1 MVTEYAWFLREETF
15 EHWRYDIIKKRVVV
29 AIIASF
35 PVAVVASLSLG
46 LAIDLG
52 DAFSTAFFW
61 IVWGAS
67 IYFSLRESEPR
78 RVFGRTA
85 IAYAIA
91 ALSLPLTATVF
102 ALTAVS
108 AVEGAVEGSMAESE
122 GPLEG
127 FITLILGVAYME
139 LFVVMSVI
147 LGVFGVL
154 TGLVAV
160 LLARSSLKG
169 QDAQE
174 AGDEQTA

>member
-1 MVTEYAWFLREETF
+1 
-15 EHWRYDIIKKRVVV
+15 
-29 AIIASF
+29 
-35 PVAVVASLSLG
+35 
-46 LAIDLG
+46 
-52 DAFSTAFFW
+52 
-61 IVWGAS
+61 
-67 IYFSLRESEPR
+67 
-78 RVFGRTA
+78 
-85 IAYAIA
+85 
-91 ALSLPLTATVF
+91 
-102 ALTAVS
+102 
-108 AVEGAVEGSMAESE
+108 MAESE

>member
-35 PVAVVASLSLG
+35 PVAVVAGLSLG

-108 AVEGAVEGSMAESE
+108 AVEGAITEAE

-127 FITLILGVAYME
+127 FILLILGAAYTE

-174 AGDEQTA
+174 PGDEQTA